1 MACIVV
7 SIVCFLTS
15 VLLLLLMVY
24 YEEGIKEK
32 KVAKGFLAALLL
44 AAGKTSHVSEPFW
57 INPHNAVLILH
68 KS

>member
-1 MACIVV
+1 MMACIIISV
-7 SIVCFLTS
+7 ICYLTC

-44 AAGKTSHVSEPFW
+44 TAGKVIAS
-57 INPHNAVLILH
+57 